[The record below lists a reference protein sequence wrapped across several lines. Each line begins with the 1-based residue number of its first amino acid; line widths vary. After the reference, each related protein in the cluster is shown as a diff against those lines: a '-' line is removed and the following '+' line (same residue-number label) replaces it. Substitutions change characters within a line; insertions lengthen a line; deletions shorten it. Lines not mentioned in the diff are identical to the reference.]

1 MGGAQV
7 KRITIPAIVLV
18 LLCGLLV
25 ACSSSQGLPALEET
39 PVPSQLPPTAT
50 TLGSGGE
57 TPVPSTPPALQPW
70 GTFGPS
76 FMKDG
81 ITFEASAYS
90 RESCVTVRVDL
101 SGPIETLGSIQY
113 SGLGP
118 IGNIDLVDGDTGL
131 LLRVR
136 LTGRG
141 GGGGGDDN
149 TIGMSQDYTYEVLS
163 PLPVTRLM
171 AVVTFDPALGISAPS
186 RFDLAVIPRETL
198 FCPQL
203 PPTTP
208 EG

>member
-1 MGGAQV
+1 M
-7 KRITIPAIVLV
+7 
-18 LLCGLLV
+18 
-25 ACSSSQGLPALEET
+25 
-39 PVPSQLPPTAT
+39 
-50 TLGSGGE
+50 
-57 TPVPSTPPALQPW
+57 PSTPPAQQPW
-70 GTFGPS
+70 GTLGPS

-90 RESCVTVRVDL
+90 RESCVSVTVDMR
-101 SGPIETLGSIQY
+101 GPIESLGSLQY
-113 SGLGP
+113 VGLGP
-118 IGNIDLVDGDTGL
+118 IRDIALVDGDTGL
-131 LLRVR
+131 LLRLQ

-141 GGGGGDDN
+141 GGGGGGDGI
-149 TIGMSQDYTYEVLS
+149 IGMSQDYIYEVLS

-171 AVVTFDPALGISAPS
+171 AIVTFDQALGISAPS